1 MPGMTDHTYGAAGA
15 AGAEPLDVGTV
26 RARGELDWEDS
37 QEFVRRLTAALERPP
52 RLLVVD
58 FAEVTFA
65 DSSVLHGLLTAHR
78 RMAEAGG
85 RLVLAG
91 PLREPVRRLLDLSCA
106 ADHLHL
112 AADAD
117 AAVRGASGPDVP
129 RSPRVPPV

>member
-1 MPGMTDHTYGAAGA
+1 MPGMTDHTPGAAGA
-15 AGAEPLDVGTV
+15 APVGVETV
-26 RARGELDWEDS
+26 RARGELDWEDA
-37 QEFVRRLTAALERPP
+37 QDFVRRLAAALDRPP

-65 DSSVLHGLLTAHR
+65 DSSVLQGLLEAHR

-91 PLREPVRRLLDLSCA
+91 PLREPVRRLLDLASA
-106 ADHLHL
+106 TGYLHI

-117 AAVRGASGPDVP
+117 AAARCAPDPSALRPP
-129 RSPRVPPV
+129 RSPRA

>member
-1 MPGMTDHTYGAAGA
+1 MTDHTHGAAA
-15 AGAEPLDVGTV
+15 AGPAGVGVV
-26 RARGELDWEDS
+26 RARGELDWEDA
-37 QEFVRRLTAALERPP
+37 QDFVQRLTDALDRPP

-65 DSSVLHGLLTAHR
+65 DSSVLHGLLDAHR

-91 PLREPVRRLLDLSCA
+91 PLREPVRRLLDLASA
-106 ADHLHL
+106 TGYLHI

-117 AAVRGASGPDVP
+117 AALRPP
-129 RSPRVPPV
+129 RSPRE

>member
-1 MPGMTDHTYGAAGA
+1 MTDHTYGATGA
-15 AGAEPLDVGTV
+15 QPLDVRTV

-37 QEFVRRLTAALERPP
+37 QEFVRELTAAVERPP

-65 DSSVLHGLLTAHR
+65 DSSVLHGLLVAHR
-78 RMAEAGG
+78 RMVEAGG

-91 PLREPVRRLLDLSCA
+91 PLRAPVRRLLDLASA
-106 ADHLHL
+106 TDHLHL

-117 AAVRGASGPDVP
+117 AAVRDVPGPDVP
-129 RSPRVPPV
+129 RSPQAPPV